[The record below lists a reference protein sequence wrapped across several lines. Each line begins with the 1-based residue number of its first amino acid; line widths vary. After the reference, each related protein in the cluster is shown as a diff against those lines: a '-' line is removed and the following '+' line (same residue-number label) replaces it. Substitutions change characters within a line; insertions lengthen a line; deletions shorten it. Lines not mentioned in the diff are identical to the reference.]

1 MPKRMTWDEMV
12 EKYPDKWV
20 VLDDV
25 KYISED
31 DDINIESA
39 LVIQVVPDESANDI
53 RLNNNRKGRRYTY
66 RRTTEYLDFMGVM
79 L

>member
-12 EKYPDKWV
+12 KEYPDQWV

-25 KYISED
+25 KYISEE

-39 LVIQVVPDESANDI
+39 LVIQVVPDELADDT
-53 RLNNNRKGRRYTY
+53 RLKNNRKGLRYTY
-66 RRTTEYLDFMGVM
+66 RRTTEYLDFMG
-79 L
+79 